1 VRPTRL
7 IYVENDPALLGVM
20 STLLGRLPA
29 LEVLLTTTDPLV
41 ALASTLVE
49 DADVALI
56 DLALGR
62 DTLDGMDLG
71 VALRNRNPHIGIVIH
86 SQHPMRK
93 ISGQLTDGERIGWSF
108 LAKTGTLKPTE
119 LCDLLI
125 STAAGMSHNRLLETD
140 VASGAVG
147 ETALAH
153 LTPRQRTIMGLASLG
168 MSAPEIA
175 QQIGLT
181 PESVRKDLS
190 KAYRSL
196 VPAAEGRTDVRTQA
210 VMAYVNLIQARD
222 ESLE

>member
-29 LEVLLTTTDPLV
+29 LEVLLATTDPLV
-41 ALASTLVE
+41 ALASTQVD

-56 DLALGR
+56 DLALGH

-93 ISGQLTDGERIGWSF
+93 ISGQLPDGQRIGWSF
-108 LAKTGTLKPTE
+108 LAKTGTLKPAE
-119 LCDLLI
+119 LSDLLI
-125 STAAGMSHNRLLETD
+125 STAAGMSHSRLLETD
-140 VASGAVG
+140 VASSSVG
-147 ETALAH
+147 ETALAQ

-175 QQIGLT
+175 QQISLT

-190 KAYRSL
+190 KAYRLL
-196 VPAAEGRTDVRTQA
+196 VPATEGRTDVRTQA